1 MIERSVSI
9 SALITLMVFGN
20 SIGIYHAFVGIV
32 LLVWLF
38 VFFIIGD
45 NYDMRN
51 DVLASMG
58 SK

>member
-1 MIERSVSI
+1 M

-20 SIGIYHAFVGIV
+20 SIRIYHAFAGIV